1 MIQGSQPLPS
11 MASRVFETGIICLFL
26 APWFLLGGALIL
38 VGIHAIAQPAG
49 FGDLWIC
56 LPPGLLTCGVFGY
69 IAFRYFY
76 TMPRL
81 TVMQFRYDAGS
92 LEFWTKA
99 THWQIRQ
106 ASEIKSVRE
115 WRGRR
120 RLAGW
125 SLVFRDHQRVYLSA
139 TALNARTLIEQLQE
153 DLAETAT
160 VFT

>member
-11 MASRVFETGIICLFL
+11 TASRVFETVIVSLFF
-26 APWFLLGGALIL
+26 APWFVMGGGLIL
-38 VGIHAIAQPAG
+38 VGVRATARPAG

-56 LPPGLLTCGVFGY
+56 LPPGLLMCGAFGY

-92 LEFWTKA
+92 LEFWTKL
-99 THWQIRQ
+99 TDWQIRQ
-106 ASEIKSVRE
+106 ASEIKSVHE

-125 SLVFRDHQRVYLSA
+125 SLVFRDRKRVYLPA
-139 TALNARTLIEQLQE
+139 TALNARTLIEQLRK

-160 VFT
+160 VFR